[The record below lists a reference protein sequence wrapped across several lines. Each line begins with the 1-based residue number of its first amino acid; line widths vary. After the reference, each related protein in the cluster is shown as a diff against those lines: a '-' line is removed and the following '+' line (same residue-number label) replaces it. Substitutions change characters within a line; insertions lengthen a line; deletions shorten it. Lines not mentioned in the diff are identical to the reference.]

1 MKICLI
7 PARKGSKRI
16 KNKNIKIF
24 FGKPLISYAINVA
37 KKSNLFD
44 KIIVS
49 TDCIK
54 IKKISEKFGAEVPFI
69 RPNNLSN
76 DKSTDIDVVKHFLNF
91 CKKKEINCKY
101 LCYIYPT
108 NPLLNT
114 MILKKSFKLLKK
126 KDAQKVLTISKYEYP
141 IQRALKK
148 KDNDQ
153 IIFREPSYK
162 NTISQNLEFF
172 YQDATQCYWY
182 DLSKINNF
190 KKFEKFKTYGY
201 ELKNTEFV
209 DLNNYD
215 DLKKLKIFF
224 KKGKLRHL

>member
-24 FGKPLISYAINVA
+24 FGKPLISYAIKIA
-37 KKSNLFD
+37 KKSGLFD
-44 KIIVS
+44 RVIVS
-49 TDCIK
+49 TDCFK

-69 RPNNLSN
+69 RPKILSN
-76 DKSTDIDVVKHFLNF
+76 DKSTDIDVVNHFLEF
-91 CKKKEINCKY
+91 CKKQKINLKY
-101 LCYIYPT
+101 LCYVYPT

-114 MILKKSFKLLKK
+114 QTLKNSFKLLKK
-126 KDAQKVLTISKYEYP
+126 KNAQKVLTISKYEYP

-148 KDNDQ
+148 KSNGQ
-153 IIFREPSYK
+153 IIFREPNYK

-182 DLSKINNF
+182 NLSKIDNF
-190 KKFEKFKTYGY
+190 KKFEKFKTYGF
-201 ELKNTEFV
+201 ELNSTEFV

-224 KKGKLRHL
+224 KKD

>member
-91 CKKKEINCKY
+91 CKKKEINCK
-101 LCYIYPT
+101 
-108 NPLLNT
+108 
-114 MILKKSFKLLKK
+114 
-126 KDAQKVLTISKYEYP
+126 
-141 IQRALKK
+141 
-148 KDNDQ
+148 
-153 IIFREPSYK
+153 
-162 NTISQNLEFF
+162 
-172 YQDATQCYWY
+172 
-182 DLSKINNF
+182 
-190 KKFEKFKTYGY
+190 
-201 ELKNTEFV
+201 
-209 DLNNYD
+209 
-215 DLKKLKIFF
+215 
-224 KKGKLRHL
+224 